1 MRRLFRILLILL
13 ILDNLLGN
21 LLFGS
26 ISPDESISAYCWRR
40 GYTKRIALIDWLMR
54 EKDHCKKAYESEKNG
69 SHLAPEY
76 RA

>member
-1 MRRLFRILLILL
+1 MTRTFRILLA
-13 ILDNLLGN
+13 LDQLLGN
-21 LLFGS
+21 ILFSG
-26 ISPDESISAYCWRR
+26 IGPDESISAYCHRR
-40 GYTKRIALIDWLMR
+40 GYTRRVKLIDWLMR